1 MARVRSLE
9 GHQAGFLS
17 GIIQW
22 MSRLALG
29 RRLNPTKVH
38 AHAPRAMLASSLF
51 NVLLGSG
58 QWAVGRDL
66 LQLVRMRDA
75 ALNGCP
81 F

>member
-66 LQLVRMRDA
+66 LQLVRMRVA